1 MPKLR
6 ICLKLRISPSLDIL
20 GDFWT
25 NWAENFC
32 WCLEDYY
39 QFNRSVLINPSYR
52 DYFLILILLAF
63 FSGKWAW
70 LPRWR
75 QRVWGLKLNCK
86 VGPLGGLFGS
96 TGKYVFNTF
105 RVTPLS
111 DSLAM

>member
-63 FSGKWAW
+63 FRENGRGRHVGAKGSGASN
-70 LPRWR
+70 LIA
-75 QRVWGLKLNCK
+75 KL
-86 VGPLGGLFGS
+86 
-96 TGKYVFNTF
+96 
-105 RVTPLS
+105 
-111 DSLAM
+111 AH